1 VNSNNVKCVEGDEV
15 SSSLNPNDSIVDM
28 NRGVDT
34 NRDVTSAMWNVP
46 LCCQLYSQI
55 EQGFVIQ

>member
-28 NRGVDT
+28 NSGVET

-46 LCCQLYSQI
+46 LGCQL
-55 EQGFVIQ
+55 GTNTV